1 MRALFIKEFQELKR
15 DRRTL
20 AMIIMLPLL
29 LLLVFGYAANFSV
42 DHINVKVI
50 GPQASSTVSYLK
62 SLPGADKFNFVAD
75 TSAPATPTQSQKL
88 LRSPSGD
95 VVVIPKAKA
104 GTLSQRVDVYL
115 NGAKLFTAQS
125 AKADLVQMQANDMR
139 AQLKQLSSAA
149 TQTQQSAQGLRTN
162 PTQAAK
168 AAQAAQAAKEQ
179 SQKLQALAKQAQETN
194 TNWIKVEF
202 NPDLKTSWVMIPGL
216 IGLVMAVIGT
226 LITSIGMVREREAGT
241 LEQLAV
247 MPIKARSIIAGKISP
262 YFMLAIID
270 MSAVAL
276 AGVYLFD
283 IPFNGQLWLF
293 ALAGGLFLGVVLGLG
308 VLISTVSQTT
318 AQAVQMAIM
327 TIIPQTLLSGLV
339 FPLESM
345 ATWVRCIG
353 YLLPLTW
360 FVQVSRG
367 VMLNGSNAAQL
378 WLPLSIMALQCVLLF
393 GAATARL
400 ARSLRSI

>member
-42 DHINVKVI
+42 DHINVKVL

-75 TSAPATPTQSQKL
+75 TSAPATPTQAQKL

-95 VVVIPKAKA
+95 VVVIPKANS

-125 AKADLVQMQANDMR
+125 AKADLVQMQATDMR

-149 TQTQQSAQGLRTN
+149 TQAQQSAQGLRTN
-162 PTQAAK
+162 PAQAAK
-168 AAQAAQAAKEQ
+168 ATKEQ

-262 YFMLAIID
+262 YFMLAVVD

-293 ALAGGLFLGVVLGLG
+293 ALAGVLFLGVVLGLG

-367 VMLNGSNAAQL
+367 VMLNGSNAGQL

-400 ARSLRSI
+400 TRSLRSI

>member
-42 DHINVKVI
+42 DHINVKVL

-75 TSAPATPTQSQKL
+75 TSAPTTPAQAQKL

-125 AKADLVQMQANDMR
+125 AKADLVQMQATDMR
-139 AQLKQLSSAA
+139 TQLKQLSAAA
-149 TQTQQSAQGLRTN
+149 TQAQQAAQGLRTN
-162 PTQAAK
+162 PT
-168 AAQAAQAAKEQ
+168 QAAKEQ

-202 NPDLKTSWVMIPGL
+202 NPNLKTSWVMIPGL

-262 YFMLAIID
+262 YFMLAIVD

-367 VMLNGSNAAQL
+367 VMLNGSDAAQL

>member
-75 TSAPATPTQSQKL
+75 PSAPATPTQAQKL

-149 TQTQQSAQGLRTN
+149 TQAQQSAQGLRTN
-162 PTQAAK
+162 PT
-168 AAQAAQAAKEQ
+168 QAAQAAKEQ

-262 YFMLAIID
+262 YFMLAIVD

-293 ALAGGLFLGVVLGLG
+293 ALAGVLFLGVVLGLG

-367 VMLNGSNAAQL
+367 VMLNGSNAVQL
-378 WLPLSIMALQCVLLF
+378 WLPLSIMALQCVVLF

>member
-75 TSAPATPTQSQKL
+75 TSAPATPTQAQKL

-149 TQTQQSAQGLRTN
+149 TQAQQSAQGLRTN

-168 AAQAAQAAKEQ
+168 EQ
-179 SQKLQALAKQAQETN
+179 GQKLQALAKQAQETN

-262 YFMLAIID
+262 YFMLAIVD

-367 VMLNGSNAAQL
+367 VMLNGSDAAQL

>member
-42 DHINVKVI
+42 DHINVKVL

-75 TSAPATPTQSQKL
+75 TSAPATPAQAQKL

-104 GTLSQRVDVYL
+104 GTLSERVDVYL

-125 AKADLVQMQANDMR
+125 AKADLVQMQATDMR
-139 AQLKQLSSAA
+139 AQLKQLSAA
-149 TQTQQSAQGLRTN
+149 TQAQQAAQGLHTN
-162 PTQAAK
+162 PAQAAK
-168 AAQAAQAAKEQ
+168 AAQAAKEQ

-262 YFMLAIID
+262 YFMLAIVD

-293 ALAGGLFLGVVLGLG
+293 ALASLLFLGVVLGLG

-367 VMLNGSNAAQL
+367 VMLNGSNAVQL
-378 WLPLSIMALQCVLLF
+378 WLPLSIMALQCVVLF

>member
-42 DHINVKVI
+42 DHINVKVL

-75 TSAPATPTQSQKL
+75 PSAPATPAQAQKL

-149 TQTQQSAQGLRTN
+149 AQAQQSAQGLRTN
-162 PTQAAK
+162 PT
-168 AAQAAQAAKEQ
+168 QAAKEQ
-179 SQKLQALAKQAQETN
+179 SQKLQALAKQAQETK

-262 YFMLAIID
+262 YFMLAIVD

-293 ALAGGLFLGVVLGLG
+293 ALAGLLFLGVVLGLG

-318 AQAVQMAIM
+318 AQAAQMAIM

>member
-75 TSAPATPTQSQKL
+75 TSAPATPTQAQKL

-262 YFMLAIID
+262 YFMLAIVD

-293 ALAGGLFLGVVLGLG
+293 ALAGVLFLGVVLGLG

-345 ATWVRCIG
+345 AAWVRCIG

-367 VMLNGSNAAQL
+367 VMLNGSNASQL

>member
-75 TSAPATPTQSQKL
+75 TSAPATPTQAQKL

-149 TQTQQSAQGLRTN
+149 TQAQQSAQGLRTN
-162 PTQAAK
+162 P
-168 AAQAAQAAKEQ
+168 AQAAQAAKEQ

-194 TNWIKVEF
+194 TTWIKVEF

-262 YFMLAIID
+262 YFMLAIVD

>member
-75 TSAPATPTQSQKL
+75 TSAPATPAQAQKL

-149 TQTQQSAQGLRTN
+149 AQAQQSAQGLRTN
-162 PTQAAK
+162 PT
-168 AAQAAQAAKEQ
+168 QAAQAAKEQ

-262 YFMLAIID
+262 YFMLAIVD

-367 VMLNGSNAAQL
+367 VMLNGSNAGQL
-378 WLPLSIMALQCVLLF
+378 WLPLSIMALQCVVLF

>member
-42 DHINVKVI
+42 DHINVKVL

-75 TSAPATPTQSQKL
+75 TSASPSPAQAQKL

-104 GTLSQRVDVYL
+104 GTLSERVDVYL

-149 TQTQQSAQGLRTN
+149 TQAQQSAQGLRTN
-162 PTQAAK
+162 PT
-168 AAQAAQAAKEQ
+168 QAAQAAKEQ

-262 YFMLAIID
+262 YFMLAIVD

-293 ALAGGLFLGVVLGLG
+293 ALAGLLFLGVVLGLG

>member
-75 TSAPATPTQSQKL
+75 TSAPATPTQAQKL

-149 TQTQQSAQGLRTN
+149 AQAQQSAQGLRTN
-162 PTQAAK
+162 PT
-168 AAQAAQAAKEQ
+168 QAAQAAKEQ

-262 YFMLAIID
+262 YFMLAIVD

-293 ALAGGLFLGVVLGLG
+293 ALAGVLFLGVVLGLG

>member
-42 DHINVKVI
+42 DHINVKVL

-75 TSAPATPTQSQKL
+75 TSAPATPTQAQKL

-149 TQTQQSAQGLRTN
+149 TQAQQSAQGLRTN
-162 PTQAAK
+162 PT
-168 AAQAAQAAKEQ
+168 QAAQAAKEQ

-262 YFMLAIID
+262 YFMLAIVD

-293 ALAGGLFLGVVLGLG
+293 ALAGLLFLGVVLGLG

>member
-75 TSAPATPTQSQKL
+75 TSAPATPAQAQKL

-125 AKADLVQMQANDMR
+125 AKADLVQMQATDMR

-149 TQTQQSAQGLRTN
+149 TQAQQNAQGLRTN
-162 PTQAAK
+162 P
-168 AAQAAQAAKEQ
+168 AQAAKEQ
-179 SQKLQALAKQAQETN
+179 GQKLQALAKQAQETN

-262 YFMLAIID
+262 YFMLAVVD

-293 ALAGGLFLGVVLGLG
+293 ALAGVLFLGVVLGLG

-367 VMLNGSNAAQL
+367 VMLNGSNAGQL
-378 WLPLSIMALQCVLLF
+378 WLPLSIMALQCVVLF

-400 ARSLRSI
+400 TRSLRSI

>member
-75 TSAPATPTQSQKL
+75 TSAPATPTQAQKL

-149 TQTQQSAQGLRTN
+149 AQAQQSAQGLRTN
-162 PTQAAK
+162 PT
-168 AAQAAQAAKEQ
+168 QAAQAAKEQ

-262 YFMLAIID
+262 YFMLAIVD

-293 ALAGGLFLGVVLGLG
+293 ALAGVLFLGVVLGLG

-367 VMLNGSNAAQL
+367 VMLNGSNAGQL

>member
-1 MRALFIKEFQELKR
+1 M
-15 DRRTL
+15 
-20 AMIIMLPLL
+20 
-29 LLLVFGYAANFSV
+29 
-42 DHINVKVI
+42 
-50 GPQASSTVSYLK
+50 
-62 SLPGADKFNFVAD
+62 
-75 TSAPATPTQSQKL
+75 
-88 LRSPSGD
+88 
-95 VVVIPKAKA
+95 
-104 GTLSQRVDVYL
+104 
-115 NGAKLFTAQS
+115 
-125 AKADLVQMQANDMR
+125 
-139 AQLKQLSSAA
+139 
-149 TQTQQSAQGLRTN
+149 
-162 PTQAAK
+162 
-168 AAQAAQAAKEQ
+168 
-179 SQKLQALAKQAQETN
+179 
-194 TNWIKVEF
+194 EF

-262 YFMLAIID
+262 YFMLAIVD

-293 ALAGGLFLGVVLGLG
+293 ALAGVLFLGVVLGLG

-378 WLPLSIMALQCVLLF
+378 WLPLSIMALQCVVLF

>member
-75 TSAPATPTQSQKL
+75 TSAPATPTQAQKL

-149 TQTQQSAQGLRTN
+149 TQAQQSAQGLRTN
-162 PTQAAK
+162 PT
-168 AAQAAQAAKEQ
+168 QAAQAAKEQ

-262 YFMLAIID
+262 YFMLAIVD

-378 WLPLSIMALQCVLLF
+378 WLPLSTMALQCVLLF

>member
-42 DHINVKVI
+42 DHINAKVI

-75 TSAPATPTQSQKL
+75 TSAPATPTQAQKL

-125 AKADLVQMQANDMR
+125 AKADLVQMQANDIR

-149 TQTQQSAQGLRTN
+149 TQAQQSAQGLRTN
-162 PTQAAK
+162 PT
-168 AAQAAQAAKEQ
+168 QAAQAAKEQ

-262 YFMLAIID
+262 YFMLAIVD

-293 ALAGGLFLGVVLGLG
+293 ALAGMLFLGVVLGLG

>member
-75 TSAPATPTQSQKL
+75 TSAPATPTQAQKL

-149 TQTQQSAQGLRTN
+149 AQAQQSAQGLRTN
-162 PTQAAK
+162 PT
-168 AAQAAQAAKEQ
+168 QAAQAAKEQ

-293 ALAGGLFLGVVLGLG
+293 ALAGLLFLGVVLGLG

-367 VMLNGSNAAQL
+367 VMLNGSDAAQL

>member
-62 SLPGADKFNFVAD
+62 SLPGADKFNIVAD
-75 TSAPATPTQSQKL
+75 TSAPAAQAQKL

-149 TQTQQSAQGLRTN
+149 TQAQQSAQALRTN

-168 AAQAAQAAKEQ
+168 AAQAAKEQ

-247 MPIKARSIIAGKISP
+247 MPIKAGKISP
-262 YFMLAIID
+262 YFMLTIVD
-270 MSAVAL
+270 MSVVAL

-293 ALAGGLFLGVVLGLG
+293 ALAGVLFLGVVLGLG

-367 VMLNGSNAAQL
+367 VMLNGSNAVQL
-378 WLPLSIMALQCVLLF
+378 WLPLSIMALQCVVLF

>member
-75 TSAPATPTQSQKL
+75 TSAPATPAQAQKL

-149 TQTQQSAQGLRTN
+149 AQAQQSAQGLRTN
-162 PTQAAK
+162 PT
-168 AAQAAQAAKEQ
+168 QAAQAAKEQ

-262 YFMLAIID
+262 YFMLAIVD

-293 ALAGGLFLGVVLGLG
+293 ALAGVLFLGVVLGLG

>member
-42 DHINVKVI
+42 DHINVKVL

-75 TSAPATPTQSQKL
+75 TSAPATPTQAQKL

-149 TQTQQSAQGLRTN
+149 TQAQQSAQGLRTN
-162 PTQAAK
+162 PT
-168 AAQAAQAAKEQ
+168 QAAQAAKEQ

-262 YFMLAIID
+262 YFMLAIVD

-293 ALAGGLFLGVVLGLG
+293 ALAGVLFLGVVLGLG

-345 ATWVRCIG
+345 AAWVRCIG

>member
-75 TSAPATPTQSQKL
+75 TSAPATPAQAQKL

-149 TQTQQSAQGLRTN
+149 AQAQQSAQGLRTN

-262 YFMLAIID
+262 YFMLAIVD

-293 ALAGGLFLGVVLGLG
+293 ALAGVLFLGVVLGLG

-345 ATWVRCIG
+345 AAWVRCIG

-378 WLPLSIMALQCVLLF
+378 WLPLSIMALQCVVLF

-400 ARSLRSI
+400 TRSLRSI

>member
-75 TSAPATPTQSQKL
+75 PSTPATPAQAQKL

-149 TQTQQSAQGLRTN
+149 TQAQQSAQGLRTN
-162 PTQAAK
+162 P
-168 AAQAAQAAKEQ
+168 AQAAKEQ

-262 YFMLAIID
+262 YFMLAIVD

-293 ALAGGLFLGVVLGLG
+293 ALAGVLFLGVVLGLG

>member
-75 TSAPATPTQSQKL
+75 TSAPATPAQAQKL

-95 VVVIPKAKA
+95 VVVIPKANS

-125 AKADLVQMQANDMR
+125 AKADLVQMQATDMR

-149 TQTQQSAQGLRTN
+149 TQAQQSAQGLRTN
-162 PTQAAK
+162 PT
-168 AAQAAQAAKEQ
+168 QAAQAAKEQ

-262 YFMLAIID
+262 YFMLAIVD

-293 ALAGGLFLGVVLGLG
+293 ALAGLLFLGVVLGLG

-345 ATWVRCIG
+345 AAWVRCIG

-367 VMLNGSNAAQL
+367 VMLNGSNAVQL
-378 WLPLSIMALQCVLLF
+378 WLPLSIMALQCVVLF

>member
-75 TSAPATPTQSQKL
+75 TSAPATPTQAQKL

-149 TQTQQSAQGLRTN
+149 TQAQQSAQGLRTN
-162 PTQAAK
+162 P
-168 AAQAAQAAKEQ
+168 AQAAKEQ

-262 YFMLAIID
+262 YFMLAIVD

-293 ALAGGLFLGVVLGLG
+293 ALAGVLFLGVVLGLG

-367 VMLNGSNAAQL
+367 VMLNGSDAAQL

>member
-75 TSAPATPTQSQKL
+75 PSAPATPTQAQKL

-149 TQTQQSAQGLRTN
+149 TQAQQSAQGLRTN
-162 PTQAAK
+162 PT
-168 AAQAAQAAKEQ
+168 QAAQAAKEQ

-262 YFMLAIID
+262 YFMLAIVD

-345 ATWVRCIG
+345 AAWVRCIG

>member
-75 TSAPATPTQSQKL
+75 TSAPATPTQAQKL

-95 VVVIPKAKA
+95 VVVIPTAKA

-149 TQTQQSAQGLRTN
+149 AQAQQSAQGLRTN
-162 PTQAAK
+162 PT
-168 AAQAAQAAKEQ
+168 QAAQAAKEQ

-262 YFMLAIID
+262 YFMLAIVD

-293 ALAGGLFLGVVLGLG
+293 ALAGVLFLGVVLGLG

-345 ATWVRCIG
+345 AAWVRCIG

>member
-42 DHINVKVI
+42 DHINVKVL

-62 SLPGADKFNFVAD
+62 SLPGANKFNFVAD
-75 TSAPATPTQSQKL
+75 TSAPATPAQAQKL

-104 GTLSQRVDVYL
+104 GTLSERVDVYL

-125 AKADLVQMQANDMR
+125 AKADLVQMQATDMR
-139 AQLKQLSSAA
+139 TQLKHLSAA
-149 TQTQQSAQGLRTN
+149 ASQAQQAAQGLRTN
-162 PTQAAK
+162 PTQAA
-168 AAQAAQAAKEQ
+168 QAAKTQ

-262 YFMLAIID
+262 YFMLAIVD

-293 ALAGGLFLGVVLGLG
+293 ALAGVLFLGVVLGLG

-378 WLPLSIMALQCVLLF
+378 WLPLSIMALQCVVLF

>member
-75 TSAPATPTQSQKL
+75 PSAPATPTQAQKL

-149 TQTQQSAQGLRTN
+149 TQAQQSAQGLRTN
-162 PTQAAK
+162 PT
-168 AAQAAQAAKEQ
+168 QAAQAAKEQ

-262 YFMLAIID
+262 YFMLAIVD

>member
-75 TSAPATPTQSQKL
+75 TSAPATPAQAQKL

-149 TQTQQSAQGLRTN
+149 AQAQQSAQGLRTN
-162 PTQAAK
+162 PT
-168 AAQAAQAAKEQ
+168 QAAQAAKEQ

-262 YFMLAIID
+262 YFMLAIVD

-293 ALAGGLFLGVVLGLG
+293 ALAGLLFLGVVLGLG

-367 VMLNGSNAAQL
+367 VMLNGSDAAQL

>member
-42 DHINVKVI
+42 DHINVKVL

-75 TSAPATPTQSQKL
+75 TSAPTTPAQAQKL

-149 TQTQQSAQGLRTN
+149 TQAQQSAQGLRTN
-162 PTQAAK
+162 PT
-168 AAQAAQAAKEQ
+168 QAAQAAKEQ

-262 YFMLAIID
+262 YFMLAIVD

-293 ALAGGLFLGVVLGLG
+293 ALAGLLFLGVVLGLG

-345 ATWVRCIG
+345 AAWVRCIG

-378 WLPLSIMALQCVLLF
+378 WLPLSIMALQCVVLF

>member
-75 TSAPATPTQSQKL
+75 TSAPATPAQAQKL

-149 TQTQQSAQGLRTN
+149 TQAQQSAQGLRTN
-162 PTQAAK
+162 PT
-168 AAQAAQAAKEQ
+168 QAAQAAKEQ

-262 YFMLAIID
+262 YFMLAIVD

-293 ALAGGLFLGVVLGLG
+293 ALAGLLFLGVVLGLG

>member
-75 TSAPATPTQSQKL
+75 TSAPATPTQAQKL

-149 TQTQQSAQGLRTN
+149 TQAQQSAQGLRTN
-162 PTQAAK
+162 PT
-168 AAQAAQAAKEQ
+168 QAAQAAKEQ

-262 YFMLAIID
+262 YFMLAIVD

-293 ALAGGLFLGVVLGLG
+293 VLAGVLFLGVVLGLG

>member
-75 TSAPATPTQSQKL
+75 TSAPATPTQAQKL

-95 VVVIPKAKA
+95 VVIPKAKA

-149 TQTQQSAQGLRTN
+149 TQAQQSAQGLRTN
-162 PTQAAK
+162 PT
-168 AAQAAQAAKEQ
+168 QAAQAAKEQ

-194 TNWIKVEF
+194 THWIKVEF

-262 YFMLAIID
+262 YFMLAVVD

-293 ALAGGLFLGVVLGLG
+293 ALAGVLFLGVVLGLG

-367 VMLNGSNAAQL
+367 VMLNGSNAGQL
-378 WLPLSIMALQCVLLF
+378 WLPLSIMALQCVVLF

>member
-75 TSAPATPTQSQKL
+75 TSAPATPTQAQKL

-149 TQTQQSAQGLRTN
+149 AQAQQSAQGLRTN
-162 PTQAAK
+162 PT
-168 AAQAAQAAKEQ
+168 QAAQAAKEQ

-262 YFMLAIID
+262 YFMLAIVD

-293 ALAGGLFLGVVLGLG
+293 ALAGLLFLGVVLGLG

-353 YLLPLTW
+353 YMLPLTW

>member
-75 TSAPATPTQSQKL
+75 TSAPATPAQAQKL

-168 AAQAAQAAKEQ
+168 EQ
-179 SQKLQALAKQAQETN
+179 GQKLQALAKQAQETN

-262 YFMLAIID
+262 YFMLAIVD

-367 VMLNGSNAAQL
+367 VMLNGSDAAQL

>member
-75 TSAPATPTQSQKL
+75 TSAPATPAQAQKL

-149 TQTQQSAQGLRTN
+149 AQAQQSAQGLRTN
-162 PTQAAK
+162 PT
-168 AAQAAQAAKEQ
+168 QAAQAAKEQ

-262 YFMLAIID
+262 YFMLAIVD

>member
-42 DHINVKVI
+42 DHINVKVL

-62 SLPGADKFNFVAD
+62 SLPGADKFNFTAD
-75 TSAPATPTQSQKL
+75 TSAPATPTQAQKL

-95 VVVIPKAKA
+95 VVVIPKANS

-125 AKADLVQMQANDMR
+125 AKADLVQMQATDMR

-149 TQTQQSAQGLRTN
+149 TQAQQSAQGLRTN
-162 PTQAAK
+162 P
-168 AAQAAQAAKEQ
+168 AQAAKEQ
-179 SQKLQALAKQAQETN
+179 GQKLQALAKQAQETN

-247 MPIKARSIIAGKISP
+247 MPIKAHSIITGKISP
-262 YFMLAIID
+262 YFMLAIVD

-293 ALAGGLFLGVVLGLG
+293 ALAGVLFLGVVLGLG

-367 VMLNGSNAAQL
+367 VMLNGSNAGQL